1 MSMGR
6 ALKAALADFYRQSW
20 RLVLLNSAFS
30 IAALAVVLASF
41 YSPFALVLIVF
52 LGPLALALMHCTV
65 TLAQT
70 EELNLEDGLEGLRLH
85 WKRGL
90 ALGAMTAAV
99 LGLGA
104 FAIAFYAGRGPFVFP
119 LAVVV
124 FYLLAFFAL
133 FQMWLW
139 PLAVLERDRPFGEV
153 MRDAARGLV
162 VHPLASVG
170 LALALFVV
178 NALAAAAAILPLLTL
193 SIAFTFL
200 AAAHF
205 VLPPRSR
212 EG

>member
-1 MSMGR
+1 MGE

-20 RLVLLNSAFS
+20 RLVLLNSLFS
-30 IAALAVVLASF
+30 LAALAIVLVTF
-41 YSPFALVLIVF
+41 WTPVALVLVVL
-52 LGPLALALMHCTV
+52 LGPLAMALMHCTV

-70 EELNLEDGLEGLRLH
+70 EGLSLEEAVEGLRLH

-90 ALGAMTAAV
+90 ALAAVTAAV

-104 FAIAFYAGRGPFVFP
+104 LAISFYSGRGPLIFP

-124 FYLLAFFAL
+124 FYLLAFFAV

-139 PLAVLERDRPFGEV
+139 PLAVFERERPFREV

-162 VHPLASVG
+162 VHPVASVG

-205 VLPPRSR
+205 VLPRGPK

>member
-1 MSMGR
+1 MGE

-20 RLVLLNSAFS
+20 RLVLLNSLFS
-30 IAALAVVLASF
+30 LAALAIVLVTF
-41 YSPFALVLIVF
+41 WTPVALVLVVL
-52 LGPLALALMHCTV
+52 LGPLAMALMHCTV

-70 EELNLEDGLEGLRLH
+70 EELSLEEAVEGLRLH

-90 ALGAMTAAV
+90 ALAAVTAAV

-104 FAIAFYAGRGPFVFP
+104 LAISFYSGRGPLIFP

-124 FYLLAFFAL
+124 FYLLAFFAV

-139 PLAVLERDRPFGEV
+139 PLAVFERERPFREV

-162 VHPLASVG
+162 VHPVASVG

-205 VLPPRSR
+205 VLPRGPK

>member
-1 MSMGR
+1 MGE
-6 ALKAALADFYRQSW
+6 ALKAALADFYRHSW
-20 RLVLLNSAFS
+20 RLVLLNSVFS
-30 IAALAVVLASF
+30 IAALAIVLVTFWTPLALGLVVL
-41 YSPFALVLIVF
+41 
-52 LGPLALALMHCTV
+52 LGPLAMALMHCTV

-70 EELNLEDGLEGLRLH
+70 EELSLEEAVEGLRLH

-90 ALGAMTAAV
+90 ALAAATAAV

-104 FAIAFYAGRGPFVFP
+104 LAISFYSGRGPLVFP

-124 FYLLAFFAL
+124 FYLLAFFAV

-139 PLAVLERDRPFGEV
+139 PLAVFERERPFGEV

-162 VHPLASVG
+162 VHPVASVG

-205 VLPPRSR
+205 VLPRGPR

>member
-1 MSMGR
+1 MG
-6 ALKAALADFYRQSW
+6 AALRAAFVDFYRHSW
-20 RLVLLNSAFS
+20 RLVLLNSVLS
-30 IAALAVVLASF
+30 LAALAIVVLSF
-41 YSPFALVLIVF
+41 YTPLALLLVVL
-52 LGPLALALMHCTV
+52 LGPLAAALMHCTV

-70 EELNLEDGLEGLRLH
+70 EELSMEDAFEGLRLH

-90 ALGAMTAAV
+90 ALGVISAAV

-104 FAIAFYAGRGPFVFP
+104 LAIAFYSARGPFVFP

-124 FYLLAFFAL
+124 FYLLAFFAV

-139 PLAVLERDRPFGEV
+139 PLAVFERERPFRAV
-153 MRDAARGLV
+153 MGDAARGLV
-162 VHPLASVG
+162 AHPATSVG
-170 LALALFVV
+170 LGVALFVV
-178 NALAAAAAILPLLTL
+178 NALAAAAAVLPLLTL

-205 VLPPRSR
+205 VLPPGPR

>member
-1 MSMGR
+1 MGE

-20 RLVLLNSAFS
+20 RLVLLNSVFS
-30 IAALAVVLASF
+30 VAALAIVLVTF
-41 YSPFALVLIVF
+41 WTPLALVLVVL
-52 LGPLALALMHCTV
+52 LGPLAMALMHCTV

-70 EELNLEDGLEGLRLH
+70 EELSLEEAVEGLRLH

-90 ALGAMTAAV
+90 ALAAVTAAV

-104 FAIAFYAGRGPFVFP
+104 LAMSFYSGRGPLVFP

-124 FYLLAFFAL
+124 FYLLALFAV

-139 PLAVLERDRPFGEV
+139 PLAVFERERPFGEV
-153 MRDAARGLV
+153 IRDAARGLV
-162 VHPLASVG
+162 VHPVASVG
-170 LALALFVV
+170 LALALFAV

-205 VLPPRSR
+205 VLPRGPR

>member
-1 MSMGR
+1 M
-6 ALKAALADFYRQSW
+6 
-20 RLVLLNSAFS
+20 
-30 IAALAVVLASF
+30 
-41 YSPFALVLIVF
+41 
-52 LGPLALALMHCTV
+52 ALMHCTV

-70 EELNLEDGLEGLRLH
+70 EELSLEEAVEGIRLH

-90 ALGAMTAAV
+90 ALAAVTAAV

-104 FAIAFYAGRGPFVFP
+104 LAISFYSGRGPLVFP

-124 FYLLAFFAL
+124 FYLLAFFAV

-139 PLAVLERDRPFGEV
+139 PLAVFERERPFGEV

-162 VHPLASVG
+162 VHPVASVG

-205 VLPPRSR
+205 VLPRGPR

>member
-1 MSMGR
+1 
-6 ALKAALADFYRQSW
+6 
-20 RLVLLNSAFS
+20 
-30 IAALAVVLASF
+30 
-41 YSPFALVLIVF
+41 
-52 LGPLALALMHCTV
+52 
-65 TLAQT
+65 
-70 EELNLEDGLEGLRLH
+70 
-85 WKRGL
+85 
-90 ALGAMTAAV
+90 
-99 LGLGA
+99 
-104 FAIAFYAGRGPFVFP
+104 
-119 LAVVV
+119 
-124 FYLLAFFAL
+124 
-133 FQMWLW
+133 
-139 PLAVLERDRPFGEV
+139 V

>member
-1 MSMGR
+1 MTMGA
-6 ALKAALADFYRQSW
+6 ALKAALVDFYRQSW

-30 IAALAVVLASF
+30 VAALVVVLATF
-41 YSPFALVLIVF
+41 YSPFALVLVVL

-70 EELNLEDGLEGLRLH
+70 EELDLEEAVDGLRLH

-90 ALGAMTAAV
+90 ALGTLTAAV

-104 FAIAFYAGRGPFVFP
+104 LAIAFYADRGPFVFP

-124 FYLLAFFAL
+124 FYLLAFFAI

-139 PLAVLERDRPFGEV
+139 PLAVFERDRPFGEV
-153 MRDAARGLV
+153 MREAARGLV
-162 VHPLASVG
+162 LHPAASVG
-170 LALALFVV
+170 LALALFAV
-178 NALAAAAAILPLLTL
+178 NALAAAAAILPFLTL

-205 VLPPRSR
+205 VLPPGPR

>member
-1 MSMGR
+1 MSA
-6 ALKAALADFYRQSW
+6 ALKAALVDFYRHSW
-20 RLVLLNSAFS
+20 RLVLLNSTLS
-30 IAALAVVLASF
+30 LAALAIVVLSF
-41 YSPFALVLIVF
+41 YTPLALVLVVL
-52 LGPLALALMHCTV
+52 LGPLAAALMHCTV

-70 EELNLEDGLEGLRLH
+70 EELSMDDAFEGLRLH
-85 WKRGL
+85 WRRGL
-90 ALGAMTAAV
+90 ALGAIVAAV
-99 LGLGA
+99 LGLGVV
-104 FAIAFYAGRGPFVFP
+104 AIAFYSGRGPLVFP

-124 FYLLAFFAL
+124 FYLLAFFAV

-139 PLAVLERDRPFGEV
+139 PLAVFERERPFREV

-162 VHPLASVG
+162 SHPVASIAFG
-170 LALALFVV
+170 LALFLV

-205 VLPPRSR
+205 VLPPGPR